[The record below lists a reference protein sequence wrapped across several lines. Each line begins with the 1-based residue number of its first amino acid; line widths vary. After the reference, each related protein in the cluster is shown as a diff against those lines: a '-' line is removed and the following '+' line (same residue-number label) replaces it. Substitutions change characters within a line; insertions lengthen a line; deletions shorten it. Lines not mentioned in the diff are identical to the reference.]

1 MKPEAGFV
9 ERGKGENDEKRPLE
23 QQNPRGERDERF
35 VFPIKDEILTK
46 ELLKSGFEISFPLSY
61 IPLSCIV
68 DSKNVLR
75 LSSVHHLSES
85 ESEFG
90 Q

>member
-61 IPLSCIV
+61 CLSKKCAQRV
-68 DSKNVLR
+68 
-75 LSSVHHLSES
+75 SSVHQKHHLSES
-85 ESEFG
+85 ESGFG
-90 Q
+90 L